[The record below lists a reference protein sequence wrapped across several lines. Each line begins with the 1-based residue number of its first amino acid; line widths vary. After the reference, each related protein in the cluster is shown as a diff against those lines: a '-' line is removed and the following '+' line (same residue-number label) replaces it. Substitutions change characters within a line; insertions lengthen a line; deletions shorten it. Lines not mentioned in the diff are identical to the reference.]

1 MHKAFKTLIY
11 KRVVETIINSQ
22 VKTTLENEKK
32 DRFRDNYEQLQ
43 TVMTIGIPISE
54 ECTDQKRERM
64 NETFSAEILLH
75 QSLQEP

>member
-32 DRFRDNYEQLQ
+32 DRFRDSYEQ
-43 TVMTIGIPISE
+43 
-54 ECTDQKRERM
+54 
-64 NETFSAEILLH
+64 
-75 QSLQEP
+75 